1 MALQTGIMPILGK
14 QYQAAISGKKATRE
28 EAENFRRTATGAFGG
43 MGDINKP
50 KIKIR
55 FCHKFFVKVLNS

>member
-1 MALQTGIMPILGK
+1 MPIFGK
-14 QYQAAISGKKATRE
+14 QYQATISGKKATRE

-50 KIKIR
+50 KIKMN
-55 FCHKFFVKVLNS
+55 KFLFKVLNSWKNE